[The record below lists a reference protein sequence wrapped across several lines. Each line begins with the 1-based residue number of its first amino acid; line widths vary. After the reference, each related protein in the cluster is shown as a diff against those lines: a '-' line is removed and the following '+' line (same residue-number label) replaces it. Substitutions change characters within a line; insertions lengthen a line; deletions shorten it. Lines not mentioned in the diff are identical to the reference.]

1 MKRGRLIQDYLAD
14 IFDVSQK
21 AIKVVEGVA
30 YADFE
35 KNDEKIFAVIRAL
48 EIIGDAVKHIP
59 DSLRAEY
66 PQIPWRAIAGMR
78 DKLIHDYFGIN
89 ILRIWNTVQ
98 KEVPEL
104 LEVIKQML
112 ENKSISEIQLRL

>member
-1 MKRGRLIQDYLAD
+1 MKKGRLTQDYLAD
-14 IFDVSQK
+14 ILDVSQK
-21 AIKVVEGVA
+21 AIQFVEGIA

-48 EIIGDAVKHIP
+48 EVIGEAVKHIP
-59 DSLRAEY
+59 NSLRAEY

-104 LEVIKQML
+104 LEVVKQML
-112 ENKSISEIQLRL
+112 ENKNISEIQLRL

>member
-1 MKRGRLIQDYLAD
+1 MLIL
-14 IFDVSQK
+14 K
-21 AIKVVEGVA
+21 
-30 YADFE
+30 

>member
-1 MKRGRLIQDYLAD
+1 
-14 IFDVSQK
+14 
-21 AIKVVEGVA
+21 
-30 YADFE
+30 
-35 KNDEKIFAVIRAL
+35 L